1 MGLEAGAGD
10 LDLEALVAGV
20 LEQLAT
26 LSGQNHVQ
34 RQGLA
39 QRDREAGCTD
49 DCVAS
54 LFVPAMSS
62 SYSGEDLEHARA
74 GIGAGAEQRD
84 RHRGALEAE
93 APTGMKAIVGSEM
106 GRNHITRRI
115 GLAALVLTPLLAL
128 ISMAGQAAG
137 YSPGCGQI
145 PIVGGIPPWGFHTGP
160 PIGETGSFARGHG
173 QINLEAN
180 TVSGILCQED
190 RGRNQPTRA
199 ITMTVEHHLVY
210 HSHYAVMWGF
220 PGNIMKIILR
230 VRASNDP
237 KCKVGTVGRATLFAS
252 YNGVRS
258 DSVQFTF
265 PAACKDHDH
274 LYHGPQVNNQVP
286 PL

>member
-1 MGLEAGAGD
+1 ML
-10 LDLEALVAGV
+10 
-20 LEQLAT
+20 
-26 LSGQNHVQ
+26 
-34 RQGLA
+34 
-39 QRDREAGCTD
+39 
-49 DCVAS
+49 
-54 LFVPAMSS
+54 
-62 SYSGEDLEHARA
+62 
-74 GIGAGAEQRD
+74 
-84 RHRGALEAE
+84 
-93 APTGMKAIVGSEM
+93 GSEM
-106 GRNHITRRI
+106 RRNHIMRHV
-115 GLAALVLTPLLAL
+115 GLPVLVLTLLLAL

-173 QINLEAN
+173 QIDLEAN

-210 HSHYAVMWGF
+210 HSHVAVMWGF

-258 DSVQFTF
+258 DSVQFFF

-274 LYHGPQVNNQVP
+274 LYHGTQVNNQVP